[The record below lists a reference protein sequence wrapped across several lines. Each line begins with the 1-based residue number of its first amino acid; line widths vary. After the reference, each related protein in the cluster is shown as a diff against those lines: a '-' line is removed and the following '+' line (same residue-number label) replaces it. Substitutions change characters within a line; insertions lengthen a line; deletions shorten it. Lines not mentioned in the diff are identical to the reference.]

1 MLTATISTRLN
12 KKIRYQ
18 KFTLYDKSTMS
29 LFLKN
34 SSLAEAKYLPTRINK
49 TNSYLRNTRPP
60 IEMIE
65 MRKAHTNTNTHIQIE
80 KDEIRMGC

>member
-1 MLTATISTRLN
+1 
-12 KKIRYQ
+12 
-18 KFTLYDKSTMS
+18 MS

-34 SSLAEAKYLPTRINK
+34 SSLAEVKYLPTRLNK